1 MNLIVWHDAEVK
13 ITGVSD
19 CIREFYLLVC
29 SWEKI
34 LLPLPEITCLSRAR
48 YESEQILFKE
58 SQARY
63 ESEQILFKESQA
75 RYKSEQI
82 LYEESQA
89 RYKSEQVLYEESQA
103 RYESEQIL
111 FKESQARSSQQ
122 MQYAQLKAKALTMVK
137 TSTRI

>member
-58 SQARY
+58 SQAR
-63 ESEQILFKESQA
+63 
-75 RYKSEQI
+75 
-82 LYEESQA
+82 
-89 RYKSEQVLYEESQA
+89 
-103 RYESEQIL
+103 
-111 FKESQARSSQQ
+111 SSQQ
-122 MQYAQLKAKALTMVK
+122 MQYAQLKAKALAMVK